1 MPPLP
6 LAGIRVI
13 DITVVWAGPFGA
25 ALLSDL
31 GAEVIRVE
39 SIQRWDANMR
49 LPGNPEEMRK
59 HGANVS
65 ADATPW
71 ETSANFN
78 SVGRNH
84 SSLTPR
90 RRARSHAAMTSLRT
104 FCARSSSP
112 FRFHVR

>member
-6 LAGIRVI
+6 LDGIRAI

-65 ADATPW
+65 AP
-71 ETSANFN
+71 
-78 SVGRNH
+78 G
-84 SSLTPR
+84 SLFLQLNGY
-90 RRARSHAAMTSLRT
+90 AVKRS
-104 FCARSSSP
+104 
-112 FRFHVR
+112 